1 MFLRALTTAL
11 LLGTPAL
18 AAPLALSPAD
28 PQPSAS
34 ALSSGLSVA
43 YAYPS
48 DVRSID
54 DAASAL
60 GKAKNGPALRGLS
73 YRDNTEGEL
82 ALTSKKAQKVAAKIS
97 GFIRFDAPGTYKV
110 NIISNDGIQAS
121 IGGKQVAFNDG
132 IHGCEPAGVKEV
144 SVPVA
149 GWYALE
155 AIYFQ
160 RKGTACLEMDWN
172 VGGKTGAVPDSAFA
186 YKK

>member
-1 MFLRALTTAL
+1 MFLRALATSV
-11 LLGTPAL
+11 LLGAPAF
-18 AAPLALSPAD
+18 AAPLALTPAD
-28 PQPSAS
+28 PQPKAS
-34 ALSSGLSVA
+34 ELAAGLSVA
-43 YAYPS
+43 YAYPG

-54 DAASAL
+54 DAASAVS
-60 GKAKNGPALRGLS
+60 KAKAGPALRGLS
-73 YRDNTEGEL
+73 YTDNTEGDL

-97 GFIRFDAPGTYKV
+97 GFIKFDAPGTYKV

-121 IGGKQVAFNDG
+121 IGGKEVAFNDG
-132 IHGCEPAGVKEV
+132 IHGCEPAGVKDV

-149 GWYALE
+149 GWYAIE